1 MNEAWILSDD
11 TAETKAGPA
20 LSEPVRGRETFDDGK
35 LRCSWAGALD
45 SAGRFVLSG
54 DEAWYYPDGT
64 KRYQVTWRDGMKT
77 GLETYWL
84 ANGSKLFEWRH
95 AGDGSSVWTQYW
107 PNGKKKHESAWR
119 DFKCQGTATAWDE
132 SGAVVAR
139 HEFRDGEMVR

>member
-1 MNEAWILSDD
+1 M
-11 TAETKAGPA
+11 T
-20 LSEPVRGRETFDDGK
+20 K

-84 ANGSKLFEWRH
+84 PTG
-95 AGDGSSVWTQYW
+95 
-107 PNGKKKHESAWR
+107 
-119 DFKCQGTATAWDE
+119 ATVRVAPRRRRLERVDAILAE
-132 SGAVVAR
+132 RKEETRVRLARFQVSGYGHGV
-139 HEFRDGEMVR
+139 G